1 MLHSRITFLLYK
13 FHNLVMT
20 DFQKQFANK
29 LREIRT
35 VAGLSQEQLA
45 EKLGV
50 AVKTVSYW
58 ENGHNAVTF
67 NKIPAI
73 ANALG
78 VPVYKL
84 FVFGD
89 VLGGDDE
96 IKELLDSLN
105 DRERRCISSVIK
117 SILALK

>member
-1 MLHSRITFLLYK
+1 
-13 FHNLVMT
+13 MT
-20 DFQKQFANK
+20 EFQKQFAYRLK
-29 LREIRT
+29 ELRT
-35 VAGLSQEQLA
+35 FAGLSQEQLA

-67 NKIPAI
+67 NKIPNI
-73 ANALG
+73 AKALG

-89 VLGGDDE
+89 LVDGDNSE
-96 IKELLDSLN
+96 IMDFLN
-105 DRERRCISSVIK
+105 SMNARERRTVSTVIRA
-117 SILALK
+117 ILNLK

>member
-1 MLHSRITFLLYK
+1 
-13 FHNLVMT
+13 MT
-20 DFQKQFANK
+20 EFQKQFANRLK
-29 LREIRT
+29 EIRT
-35 VAGLSQEQLA
+35 ASGLSQEQLA

-50 AVKTVSYW
+50 ATKTVSYW
-58 ENGHNAVTF
+58 ENAHNAVTF

-89 VLGGDDE
+89 ILSGDSSE
-96 IKELLDSLN
+96 VMNLLNSMSEREL
-105 DRERRCISSVIK
+105 RCISTVIK
-117 SILALK
+117 AILALK